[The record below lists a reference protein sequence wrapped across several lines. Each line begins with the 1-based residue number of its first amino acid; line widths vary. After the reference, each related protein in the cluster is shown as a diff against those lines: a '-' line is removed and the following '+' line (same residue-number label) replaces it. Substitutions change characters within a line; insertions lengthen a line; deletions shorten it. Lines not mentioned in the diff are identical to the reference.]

1 MLAIQSETRPLDRS
15 LRVALA
21 AAPIAAAAGLAV
33 WSLGFGLP
41 YLFRPD
47 EEVLVGRS
55 VHLVLD
61 RSLDPLFS
69 IYPPLAFYLFAAAE
83 AVAGL
88 LHPLG
93 PATAVDPSGAY
104 LAARAVSALAFVA
117 SVAFV
122 SATGRRSD
130 GAAGALV
137 AALALALA
145 PLAVRQAHF
154 ATTDAVAMA
163 LVAAAIWAGARAAGP
178 RGFLLAGVL
187 AGMAAATR
195 YTAGLVAV
203 VPLAMALLGDD
214 RWRRAAAVAG
224 GSAVA
229 FAGVVALAGHPADYV
244 RGIAFLGGRAGQQYG
259 TPIGLVYHP
268 TVSLPYGLGF
278 GTFALALAGAV
289 LALVRRRPLDVALL
303 AYLAASLLVVGF
315 SHEVFWRYAL
325 PMLPALCLLAGGL
338 TRLAR
343 HRRALWLGTGAAL
356 LLMAP
361 SAYASI
367 TTDRLL
373 GAEDTRQQAAEWLL
387 ANAPAGSE
395 LRVDSYW
402 AQPFY
407 DASEL
412 ENRPLHPL
420 YITGDPIAD
429 SFEQGRFTDRF
440 AVNRP
445 GAPCFTLVESG
456 PPWQAPPP
464 GTDRPPAAVFTPYT
478 GAPPRDGRYD
488 PLDAFYLPIWGF
500 DGLQRAGP
508 SIAVVA
514 GC

>member
-1 MLAIQSETRPLDRS
+1 MLAIQSKLLRLAVTVAPL
-15 LRVALA
+15 
-21 AAPIAAAAGLAV
+21 AAAAGLAV
-33 WSLGFGLP
+33 WSLDFGLP

-88 LHPLG
+88 VHPLG
-93 PATAVDPSGAY
+93 AATRVDPGAAY
-104 LAARAVSALAFVA
+104 LAGRAVSALAFVA

-130 GAAGALV
+130 GLAGGLV
-137 AALALALA
+137 AALGLALA

-154 ATTDAVAMA
+154 ATTDVVAMA
-163 LVAAAIWAGARAAGP
+163 FVAAAIWAGARAASP
-178 RGFLLAGVL
+178 RAFLLAGVL
-187 AGMAAATR
+187 AGLAAATR

-203 VPLAMALLGDD
+203 VPLALALLSED
-214 RWRRAAAVAG
+214 RWRRAAAVVA
-224 GSAVA
+224 GSAAA
-229 FAGVVALAGHPADYV
+229 FLGVVGLAGHPTDYA
-244 RGIAFLGGRAGQQYG
+244 RGLAFLGGRAGQQYG

-278 GTFALALAGAV
+278 GTYALALAGVV

-303 AYLAASLLVVGF
+303 AYLGASLAVVGF
-315 SHEVFWRYAL
+315 SHEVFWRYVL
-325 PMLPALCLLAGGL
+325 PMLPALCVLAGGL
-338 TRLAR
+338 VRLAR
-343 HRRALWLGTGAAL
+343 DRRTLWAGTAAAL

-373 GAEDTRQQAAEWLL
+373 GAEDTRQQAAGWLL
-387 ANAPAGSE
+387 RTAPAGSE
-395 LRVDSYW
+395 LRIDSYW

-407 DASEL
+407 DAPEL
-412 ENRPLHPL
+412 ERRPLHPL
-420 YITGDPIAD
+420 YVTGNAVAD

-445 GAPCFTLVESG
+445 GSPCYTLVESG
-456 PPWQAPPP
+456 PPWQAPAPA
-464 GTDRPPAAVFTPYT
+464 TDRAPAAVFTPYA
-478 GAPPRDGRYD
+478 GAPPQVGRYD

-500 DGLQRAGP
+500 GGLERPGP
-508 SIAVVA
+508 TVAIVA

>member
-1 MLAIQSETRPLDRS
+1 
-15 LRVALA
+15 
-21 AAPIAAAAGLAV
+21 
-33 WSLGFGLP
+33 
-41 YLFRPD
+41 
-47 EEVLVGRS
+47 

-61 RSLDPLFS
+61 HSLDPLFS

-83 AVAGL
+83 AAAGL
-88 LHPLG
+88 VHPLG
-93 PATAVDPSGAY
+93 PATGVDPSAAY

-122 SATGRRSD
+122 SATGRRAD
-130 GAAGALV
+130 GLACALV
-137 AALALALA
+137 AGLGLALA

-163 LVAAAIWAGARAAGP
+163 FVAAAIWAGARAGSARAYVLAG
-178 RGFLLAGVL
+178 LLAGL
-187 AGMAAATR
+187 AAATR

-203 VPLAMALLGDD
+203 VPLALALLGED
-214 RWRRAAAVAG
+214 RWRRAAAVVA

-229 FAGVVALAGHPADYV
+229 FVGVVGLAGHPADYG
-244 RGIAFLGGRAGQQYG
+244 RGLAFLGGRAGQQYG

-278 GTFALALAGAV
+278 GTYTLALAGVV

-303 AYLAASLLVVGF
+303 VYLAASLAVVGF

-325 PMLPALCLLAGGL
+325 PVLPALCLLAGGL

-343 HRRALWLGTGAAL
+343 DRRTRWLGAGAAL

-361 SAYASI
+361 SAYASV

-373 GAEDTRQQAAEWLL
+373 GAEDTRQQAADWLL
-387 ANAPAGSE
+387 RNAPAGSE
-395 LRVDSYW
+395 LRIDSYW
-402 AQPFY
+402 SQPFY

-412 ENRPLHPL
+412 EDRPLHPL
-420 YITGDPIAD
+420 YLTGNPIAD

-440 AVNRP
+440 VVNRQ
-445 GAPCFTLVESG
+445 GSPCYTLVESG

-464 GTDRPPAAVFTPYT
+464 STGRPPVAVFTPYA
-478 GAPPRDGRYD
+478 GAPPQGGRYD
-488 PLDAFYLPIWGF
+488 PLDSFYLPIWGF
-500 DGLQRAGP
+500 GDLRRPGP
-508 SIAVVA
+508 SIAIVA